1 MRISGKIKFL
11 IPLFVLVFMVSVLCT
26 PFSADEQSGKITVL
40 YELGNVSFNLYKVGE
55 ITENGAVLSDSFAQY
70 KVNMHCDN
78 SAYTLWSYINRDGI
92 APLKTSATGENGVV
106 LFSGLER
113 GVYLICGESTDINGA
128 HYTVSPS
135 LISVPCITNGEQ
147 EWNIT
152 ANAKFE
158 RFGDEDTPVSISVV
172 KVWQERPGMFIC
184 PSIEIQL
191 IKNSDV
197 FDTVTLNEENNWNH
211 TWKNLDADAEWTLTE
226 NVPEDAPYTVSI
238 SKEGY
243 VFTVTNIFDH
253 EETTSPTSP
262 TSPTAPTAPTVPAT
276 TPTTPTTPDTPFI
289 PQTGQLNW
297 PIPVFSTAGILFI
310 AFGVLI
316 GRKNNE

>member
-113 GVYLICGESTDINGA
+113 GVYLICGESTEINGA

-211 TWKNLDADAEWTLTE
+211 TR
-226 NVPEDAPYTVSI
+226 S
-238 SKEGY
+238 
-243 VFTVTNIFDH
+243 
-253 EETTSPTSP
+253 
-262 TSPTAPTAPTVPAT
+262 
-276 TPTTPTTPDTPFI
+276 
-289 PQTGQLNW
+289 
-297 PIPVFSTAGILFI
+297 
-310 AFGVLI
+310 
-316 GRKNNE
+316 